1 MKQLFVLDKQN
12 YDPSFKKSHRPSVRA
27 IIHKDGKL
35 AMVHS
40 KSQNYFKFPGGGV
53 EEHED
58 HPKALIREVREEVGL
73 CIIPETIVD
82 FGEVILLQLS
92 HIHKDTIFEQE
103 SFYYMCA
110 VEDRIEAQKLD
121 TYELDAK
128 FTLEYV
134 SIEEAIHV
142 NLHEHHFDADPMMIE
157 RETRVLGMLKTIFTE
172 VK

>member
-1 MKQLFVLDKQN
+1 MDRQN
-12 YDPSFKKSHRPSVRA
+12 YDPTFKKSHRPSVRA

-82 FGEVILLQLS
+82 FGEVVLLQLS

-103 SFYYMCA
+103 SFYYSCD
-110 VEDRIEAQKLD
+110 VENRIEDQCLD
-121 TYELDAK
+121 SYEQDAK
-128 FTLEYV
+128 FTLEFV
-134 SIEEAIHV
+134 SIEEAMHV
-142 NLHEHHFDADPMMIE
+142 NLHEHHFDADPAMIE
-157 RETRVLGMLKTIFTE
+157 RETRVLSMLKTILL
-172 VK
+172 K